1 MARSKDKRR
10 VSKDHLALAV
20 RKDFNAAGVSEQEV
34 ITTFL
39 YSVHNQSK
47 CDQAIG
53 TEGYTDSLK
62 ISISECGSHRRGR
75 HRMTRTH
82 VLPIRAVSS
91 MLARIYMQIQY
102 GE

>member
-1 MARSKDKRR
+1 MARPKEKRR

-47 CDQAIG
+47 CDQAVG
-53 TEGYTDSLK
+53 TKSYADSLK
-62 ISISECGSHRRGR
+62 INISDCGFHPRGR
-75 HRMTRTH
+75 SSLAGTH
-82 VLPIRAVSS
+82 ISGTLWAH
-91 MLARIYMQIQY
+91 
-102 GE
+102 